1 MTRWKQ
7 ICLSYGICWWK
18 VQLFD
23 DLTCIKL
30 VVMFSGGAMRANKI
44 AETFAS
50 AMNDMLT
57 EGRHRES
64 LEDGQTL
71 KVINNIL
78 GAVAPGH
85 ELLTM
90 RKVDGLLAGF
100 SAKVFQVVPNDAEA
114 LVDDEDPE

>member
-1 MTRWKQ
+1 
-7 ICLSYGICWWK
+7 
-18 VQLFD
+18 
-23 DLTCIKL
+23 
-30 VVMFSGGAMRANKI
+30 MRANKI

-90 RKVDGLLAGF
+90 RNVDGLLSGF
-100 SAKVFQVVPNDAEA
+100 STKVLQVVPNATEV
-114 LVDDEDPE
+114 LVDNENPE